1 MRANVGVIAGYVAHA
16 VLGALGVAAVV
27 ATSPSL
33 FEALR
38 WTGIAYLSYLAIQ
51 MLRSALKPGNLALHA
66 SPRPASLC
74 KGFLTSFL
82 NPKGLMVYFSI
93 LPNFMTVG
101 DDVAV
106 QALALSAVLV
116 ALCAVVYGMV
126 GYVVA
131 ASGASG
137 GVNGR
142 ARRIIE
148 GFAVGMLALVA
159 VHVARP

>member
-1 MRANVGVIAGYVAHA
+1 
-16 VLGALGVAAVV
+16 
-27 ATSPSL
+27 
-33 FEALR
+33 
-38 WTGIAYLSYLAIQ
+38 
-51 MLRSALKPGNLALHA
+51 
-66 SPRPASLC
+66 
-74 KGFLTSFL
+74 
-82 NPKGLMVYFSI
+82 
-93 LPNFMTVG
+93 MTVG